1 MIAPD
6 ILDGVSYGTTNT
18 NEIWSRNL
26 QLHEKKYTYLHT
38 TLELFVNDLQVSVA
52 TTVGKIIVA
61 SKCNYAITKKKIKF
75 VPQIDSFVFKLIK
88 WSIIYLDIQRGRD
101 KPIKK

>member
-1 MIAPD
+1 MIAHD
-6 ILDGVSYGTTNT
+6 TLDCGNGTTNT

-26 QLHEKKYTYLHT
+26 QLREKKYTYLHA

-61 SKCNYAITKKKIKF
+61 SKCNYAITKKKN
-75 VPQIDSFVFKLIK
+75 QICTPNRQLCLQINKMVH
-88 WSIIYLDIQRGRD
+88 YLS
-101 KPIKK
+101 